1 MSNIIRAN
9 RGAADFY
16 DKVTKSLIEG
26 LQSGKIELIGFRE
39 DCNHETQIT
48 LDFLDNSVSDS
59 DDDVADLE

>member
-9 RGAADFY
+9 WGAADFY

-26 LQSGKIELIGFRE
+26 LQSGKIQLMGCTE

-48 LDFLDNSVSDS
+48 LNFLDNSVPDS
-59 DDDVADLE
+59 DDDVDS